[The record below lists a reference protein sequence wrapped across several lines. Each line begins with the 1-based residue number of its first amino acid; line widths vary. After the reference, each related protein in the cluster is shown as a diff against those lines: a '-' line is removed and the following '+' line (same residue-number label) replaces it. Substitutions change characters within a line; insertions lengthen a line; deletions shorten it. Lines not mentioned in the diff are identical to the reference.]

1 MKRFLIP
8 TIYTIG
14 FTKKPLARFIA
25 LLQGAGVDA
34 IIDTRLRPNSQ
45 LSGYAK
51 QDDLAFILKTFHI
64 AYEHRPDLAPT
75 DEILDTYRQAKD
87 WQAYEVRF
95 QPLIRERAIEHIAQE
110 VFDRYQTPCLLCS
123 EDTADRCHR
132 RLVAEYWAEHIPILE
147 IVHL

>member
-1 MKRFLIP
+1 MP

-51 QDDLAFILKTFHI
+51 QEDLAFILKTFHI

-75 DEILDTYRQAKD
+75 DEILHTYRQGKD

-95 QPLIRERAIEHIAQE
+95 QPLIQERAIEHIAQE
-110 VFDRYQTPCLLCS
+110 VFDHYQTPCLLCS

-132 RLVAEYWAEHIPILE
+132 RLVAEYWAKHIPSLG